1 MLRKSLKNFVFA
13 GASSLLLVTAPIA
26 ASAETLAD
34 ALVSAYRNSNLLE
47 QNRATLRAADED
59 VAQAVSALR
68 PVISWTADYT
78 VSHANKAA
86 SGNSITSTAATTT
99 LGATMTLLGFG
110 RNRIAVAI
118 QKETVLATREA
129 LRSVEQTVLL
139 AAIQAYSDVKSASE
153 QVSINQNSVR
163 LLNEE
168 LKASNDRFEVGEVT
182 KTDVSLAQSQLASA
196 RASLASSQGS
206 LKSAREAF
214 KAATG
219 HYPGKLAAFPKRPSL
234 PKTLNAA
241 QSIALRSQPS
251 IKQLQHSV
259 AAYDLAI
266 NYAKANR
273 RPKLTGTLGYDLDE
287 GGETGASA
295 NVELSQTIYGGGALV
310 SAQRQ
315 AIANAQ
321 SARAQL
327 SQAGVTV
334 SQGVANAWSAIDIA
348 RAQITAYD
356 QQIQAA
362 RTAYNGVK
370 EEALLGARTTL
381 DVLSAEQDLL
391 DAQAGRITAAAT
403 LQVAYYQL
411 LSSMGLLTVENLKL
425 GVPTYDP
432 AAYYNA
438 VRNAPITLSPQG
450 KKLDRVLQAI
460 GQN

>member
-1 MLRKSLKNFVFA
+1 MLRKSLKNFVFV
-13 GASSLLLVTAPIA
+13 GASSLMLMAAPIA
-26 ASAETLAD
+26 ANAETLAD

-78 VSHANKAA
+78 VSHASTTL
-86 SGNSITSTAATTT
+86 SGNPVTTRAATST

-110 RNRIAVAI
+110 RNRISVAI

-234 PKTLNAA
+234 PKTLSAA